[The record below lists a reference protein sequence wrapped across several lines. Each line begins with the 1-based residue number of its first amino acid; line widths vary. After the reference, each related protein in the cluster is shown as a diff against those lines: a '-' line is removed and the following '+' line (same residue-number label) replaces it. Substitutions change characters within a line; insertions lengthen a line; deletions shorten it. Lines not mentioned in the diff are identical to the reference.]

1 MPVIKINSKG
11 KQKKS
16 QKKNLSLL
24 ENNLDSEKVNVIKEK
39 RNELEKIR
47 NKKIR
52 GSYIRSRAKWIEEGE
67 KPSKY
72 ICNLESKNFI
82 NKQISK
88 LELENGQILQ
98 WKKS

>member
-1 MPVIKINSKG
+1 MRVIRIKSKG
-11 KQKKS
+11 KQKKRLEKEIES
-16 QKKNLSLL
+16 LEKK
-24 ENNLDSEKVNVIKEK
+24 LDNDKVKVIEEKQ
-39 RNELEKIR
+39 NELEKIR
-47 NKKIR
+47 NQKLR

-72 ICNLESKNFI
+72 FCNLESQNFI

-98 WKKS
+98 NLK